1 MKNMKKLNKIM
12 YGLLFLLLAA
22 TTSTFTSC
30 RDEASVDP
38 YFVASEADIELQ
50 YDGLTE
56 KKQPGQFKMGANQDW
71 KLVSKPDW
79 VKLNHESGNRGR
91 QTIYVTAEKNT
102 TGEDR
107 EGYLEFVLANGK
119 PEQVSVFQHRLTE
132 KVTATGLRPNVNI
145 LGLDEEGKAP
155 VVHISS
161 NYSWKIT
168 VPDTCTWLHPSKTEG
183 EPGDYDITLNI
194 DANGTKATRKAHVTF
209 TTGKLSYN
217 LTVTQDAKVFTTP
230 ATIITLSKDGV
241 NTMTGEENIF
251 DINAVESWT
260 VSSKP
265 AWATCSPMSG
275 NAGDTRM
282 TVTATANSTGAARE
296 GDIILISAHGVE
308 KVLKLKQENKLKLI
322 PDNKPVGYVY
332 FSEPFDWAH
341 TFALANPT
349 VCQDQVASVGGQNNK
364 TTGIYGNTDCM
375 TNFSQKLIDFNTG
388 GHCIYV
394 ADGYL
399 KLGRKNNQGGVTIK
413 DGLDIEDGK
422 KANVI
427 VSFDIA
433 DNWDDETTI
442 VLEISGDGTIVDGQS
457 ATLSKIFAPTK
468 NTDSSK
474 PWQWTRNHQVKI
486 EGATAN
492 TKITI
497 RSSQKG
503 ISGYYRWFL
512 DNIKV
517 TRTTTNN

>member
-1 MKNMKKLNKIM
+1 
-12 YGLLFLLLAA
+12 
-22 TTSTFTSC
+22 
-30 RDEASVDP
+30 
-38 YFVASEADIELQ
+38 
-50 YDGLTE
+50 
-56 KKQPGQFKMGANQDW
+56 MGANQDW

-155 VVHISS
+155 MVHISS

-375 TNFSQKLIDFNTG
+375 TNFSQKLIDFNTD

-413 DGLDIEDGK
+413 NGLDIEDGK

-457 ATLSKIFAPTK
+457 ATLSKIFAPIK

>member
-155 VVHISS
+155 VVHILS

-251 DINAVESWT
+251 DINAVEGWT

-296 GDIILISAHGVE
+296 GDIILISANGVE

-375 TNFSQKLIDFNTG
+375 TNFSQKLIDFNTD

-413 DGLDIEDGK
+413 NGLDIEDGK

-457 ATLSKIFAPTK
+457 ATLSKIFAPIK

-503 ISGYYRWFL
+503 IGGYYRWFL

>member
-12 YGLLFLLLAA
+12 YGLLFLFLAA

-413 DGLDIEDGK
+413 DNLDIEDGK

-503 ISGYYRWFL
+503 IGGYYRWFL

>member
-12 YGLLFLLLAA
+12 YGLLFLFLAA

-56 KKQPGQFKMGANQDW
+56 KKQPGQCKMGANQDW

-251 DINAVESWT
+251 DINAVEGWT

-375 TNFSQKLIDFNTG
+375 TNFSQKLIDFNTD

-457 ATLSKIFAPTK
+457 ATLSKIFAPIK

-503 ISGYYRWFL
+503 IGGYYRWFL

>member
-132 KVTATGLRPNVNI
+132 KVSATGLRPNVNI

-251 DINAVESWT
+251 DINAVEGWT

-375 TNFSQKLIDFNTG
+375 TNFSQKLIDFNTD

-413 DGLDIEDGK
+413 NGLDIEDGK

-457 ATLSKIFAPTK
+457 ATLSKIFAPIK

-503 ISGYYRWFL
+503 IGGYYRWFL

>member
-12 YGLLFLLLAA
+12 YGLLFLLLAT

-251 DINAVESWT
+251 DINAVEGWT

-413 DGLDIEDGK
+413 NGLDIEDGK

-457 ATLSKIFAPTK
+457 ATLSKIFAPIK

>member
-12 YGLLFLLLAA
+12 YGLLFLFLAA

-91 QTIYVTAEKNT
+91 QTIYVTAEKNI

>member
-71 KLVSKPDW
+71 KLVSKPEW

-132 KVTATGLRPNVNI
+132 KVTATGLKPNVNI
-145 LGLDEEGKAP
+145 LGLDKEGKAP

-251 DINAVESWT
+251 DINAVEGWT

-375 TNFSQKLIDFNTG
+375 TNFSQKLIDFNTD

-413 DGLDIEDGK
+413 DNLDIEDGK

-457 ATLSKIFAPTK
+457 ATLSKIFAPIK

-503 ISGYYRWFL
+503 IGGYYRWFL

>member
-71 KLVSKPDW
+71 KLVSKPEW

-132 KVTATGLRPNVNI
+132 KVTATGLKPNVNI
-145 LGLDEEGKAP
+145 LGLDKEGKAP

-209 TTGKLSYN
+209 TAGKLSYN

-282 TVTATANSTGAARE
+282 TVTATANSMGAARE

-413 DGLDIEDGK
+413 DNLDIEDGK

-503 ISGYYRWFL
+503 IGGYYRWFL

>member
-1 MKNMKKLNKIM
+1 MKKLNKIM
-12 YGLLFLLLAA
+12 YALLCLLLASTA
-22 TTSTFTSC
+22 TTFTSC
-30 RDEASVDP
+30 RDEAAVDS
-38 YFVASEADIELQ
+38 YFLASEADIELQ
-50 YDGLTE
+50 YDGLTA
-56 KKQPGQFKMGANQDW
+56 KKQPGQFSLGANQGW

-79 VKLNHESGNRGR
+79 VKLNHESGQRGR
-91 QTIYVTAEKNT
+91 ITLYVTAEKNT

-107 EGYLEFVLANGK
+107 EGFLEFELADGK
-119 PEQVSVFQHRLTE
+119 PEQVSVFQHRLAE
-132 KVTATGLRPNVNI
+132 KVTATGLKPNVNI

-209 TTGKLSYN
+209 TAGKLSYN

-251 DINAVESWT
+251 DINAIESWT
-260 VSSKP
+260 VTNKP
-265 AWATCSPMSG
+265 AWATCTPMSG

-282 TVTATANSTGAARE
+282 TVTATTNNTGAERE
-296 GDIILISAHGVE
+296 GDIILLSAHGVE

-413 DGLDIEDGK
+413 DNLDIEDGK

-433 DNWDDETTI
+433 DNWDDETTV

>member
-91 QTIYVTAEKNT
+91 QTIYVIAEKNT

-251 DINAVESWT
+251 DINAVEGWT

-413 DGLDIEDGK
+413 DNLDIEDGK

-433 DNWDDETTI
+433 DNWDDETTV

>member
-30 RDEASVDP
+30 RDETSVDP

-91 QTIYVTAEKNT
+91 QMIYVTAEKNT

-251 DINAVESWT
+251 DINAVEGWT

-375 TNFSQKLIDFNTG
+375 TNFSQKLIDFNTD

-413 DGLDIEDGK
+413 DNLDIEDGK

-433 DNWDDETTI
+433 DNWDDETTV

-503 ISGYYRWFL
+503 IGGYYRWFL

>member
-30 RDEASVDP
+30 RDETSVDP

-161 NYSWKIT
+161 NYSWEIT

-251 DINAVESWT
+251 DINAVEGWT

-413 DGLDIEDGK
+413 DNLDIEDGK

-433 DNWDDETTI
+433 DNWDDETTV

-503 ISGYYRWFL
+503 IGGYYRWFL

>member
-30 RDEASVDP
+30 RDETSVDP

-375 TNFSQKLIDFNTG
+375 TNFSQKLIDFNTD

-413 DGLDIEDGK
+413 NGLDIEDGK

-457 ATLSKIFAPTK
+457 ATLSKIFAPIK

>member
-12 YGLLFLLLAA
+12 YGLLFLFLAA

-251 DINAVESWT
+251 DINAVEGWT

-375 TNFSQKLIDFNTG
+375 TNFSQKLIDFNTD

-457 ATLSKIFAPTK
+457 ATLSKIFAPIK

>member
-12 YGLLFLLLAA
+12 YGLLFLFLAA

-71 KLVSKPDW
+71 KLVSKPEW

-91 QTIYVTAEKNT
+91 QTIYVTAEKNI

-209 TTGKLSYN
+209 TAGKLSYN

>member
-30 RDEASVDP
+30 RDETSVDP

-56 KKQPGQFKMGANQDW
+56 KKQPGLFKMGANQDW

-132 KVTATGLRPNVNI
+132 KVTATGLRPNINI

-413 DGLDIEDGK
+413 DNLDIEDGK

-433 DNWDDETTI
+433 DNWDDETTV

-503 ISGYYRWFL
+503 IGGYYRWFL

>member
-251 DINAVESWT
+251 DINAVEGWT

-413 DGLDIEDGK
+413 DNLDIEDGK

-457 ATLSKIFAPTK
+457 ATLSKILAPIK

>member
-12 YGLLFLLLAA
+12 YGLLFLFLAA

-399 KLGRKNNQGGVTIK
+399 KLGRKNNQGGITIK
-413 DGLDIEDGK
+413 DNLDIEDGK

-457 ATLSKIFAPTK
+457 ATLSKIFAPIK

-503 ISGYYRWFL
+503 IGGYYRWFL

>member
-1 MKNMKKLNKIM
+1 M

-79 VKLNHESGNRGR
+79 VKLNQESGTRGR
-91 QTIYVTAEKNT
+91 QTL
-102 TGEDR
+102 
-107 EGYLEFVLANGK
+107 YLEFVLANGK

-413 DGLDIEDGK
+413 NGLDIEDGK

-457 ATLSKIFAPTK
+457 ATLSKIFAPIK

-503 ISGYYRWFL
+503 IGGYYRWFL

>member
-251 DINAVESWT
+251 DINAVEGWT

-282 TVTATANSTGAARE
+282 TVAATANSTGAARE

-413 DGLDIEDGK
+413 DNLDIEDGK

-503 ISGYYRWFL
+503 IGGYYRWFL

>member
-12 YGLLFLLLAA
+12 YGLLFLFLAA

-155 VVHISS
+155 VIHISS
-161 NYSWKIT
+161 NYSWEIT

-251 DINAVESWT
+251 DINAVEGWT

-413 DGLDIEDGK
+413 NGLDIEDGK

-503 ISGYYRWFL
+503 IGGYYRWFL

>member
-12 YGLLFLLLAA
+12 YGLLFLFLAA

-161 NYSWKIT
+161 NYSWEIT

-251 DINAVESWT
+251 DINAVEGWT

-413 DGLDIEDGK
+413 DNLDIEDGK

-457 ATLSKIFAPTK
+457 ATLSKIFAPIK

>member
-132 KVTATGLRPNVNI
+132 KVSATGLRPNVNI

-375 TNFSQKLIDFNTG
+375 TNFSQKLIDFNTD

-413 DGLDIEDGK
+413 NGLDIEDGK

-457 ATLSKIFAPTK
+457 ATLSKIFAPIK

>member
-194 DANGTKATRKAHVTF
+194 DANGTKATRKAHITF

-251 DINAVESWT
+251 DINAVEGWT

-375 TNFSQKLIDFNTG
+375 TNFSQKLIDFNTD

-394 ADGYL
+394 ADVYL

-413 DGLDIEDGK
+413 DNLDIEDGK

-503 ISGYYRWFL
+503 IGGYYRWFL

>member
-413 DGLDIEDGK
+413 DNLDIEDGK

-457 ATLSKIFAPTK
+457 ATLSKIFAPIK

>member
-251 DINAVESWT
+251 DINAVEGWT

-375 TNFSQKLIDFNTG
+375 TNFSQKLIDFNTD

-413 DGLDIEDGK
+413 NGLDIEDGK

-457 ATLSKIFAPTK
+457 ATLSKIFAPIK

-503 ISGYYRWFL
+503 IGGYYRWFL

>member
-251 DINAVESWT
+251 DINAVEGWT

-413 DGLDIEDGK
+413 NGLDIEDGK

-457 ATLSKIFAPTK
+457 ATLSKIFAPIK

-503 ISGYYRWFL
+503 IGGYYRWFL

>member
-12 YGLLFLLLAA
+12 YGLLFLFLAA

-91 QTIYVTAEKNT
+91 QTIYVTAEKNI

-433 DNWDDETTI
+433 DNWDDETTV

-503 ISGYYRWFL
+503 IGGYYRWFL

>member
-1 MKNMKKLNKIM
+1 
-12 YGLLFLLLAA
+12 
-22 TTSTFTSC
+22 
-30 RDEASVDP
+30 
-38 YFVASEADIELQ
+38 
-50 YDGLTE
+50 
-56 KKQPGQFKMGANQDW
+56 MGANQDW

-375 TNFSQKLIDFNTG
+375 TNFSQKLIDFNTD

-413 DGLDIEDGK
+413 NGLDIEDGK

-457 ATLSKIFAPTK
+457 ATLSKIFAPIK

-503 ISGYYRWFL
+503 IGGYYRWFL

>member
-30 RDEASVDP
+30 RDETSVDP

-132 KVTATGLRPNVNI
+132 KVSATGLRPNVNI

-161 NYSWKIT
+161 NYSWEIT

-251 DINAVESWT
+251 DINAVEGWT

-413 DGLDIEDGK
+413 DNLDIEDGK

-433 DNWDDETTI
+433 DNWDDETTV

-457 ATLSKIFAPTK
+457 ATLSKIFAPIK

-503 ISGYYRWFL
+503 IGGYYRWFL

>member
-161 NYSWKIT
+161 NYSWEIT

-251 DINAVESWT
+251 DINAVEGWT

-413 DGLDIEDGK
+413 DNLDIEDGK

-457 ATLSKIFAPTK
+457 ATLSKIFAPIK

>member
-1 MKNMKKLNKIM
+1 MKKLNKIM

-132 KVTATGLRPNVNI
+132 KVSATGLRPNVNI

-251 DINAVESWT
+251 DINAVEGWT

-375 TNFSQKLIDFNTG
+375 TNFSQKLIDFNTD

-413 DGLDIEDGK
+413 NGLVIEDGK

-457 ATLSKIFAPTK
+457 ATLSKIFAPIK

-503 ISGYYRWFL
+503 IGGYYRWFL

>member
-12 YGLLFLLLAA
+12 YGLLFLFLAA

-91 QTIYVTAEKNT
+91 QTIYVTAEKNI

-132 KVTATGLRPNVNI
+132 KVTATGLKPNVNI

-413 DGLDIEDGK
+413 DNLDIEDGK

-433 DNWDDETTI
+433 DNWDDETTV

-503 ISGYYRWFL
+503 IGGYYRWFL

>member
-1 MKNMKKLNKIM
+1 MKKLNKIM
-12 YGLLFLLLAA
+12 YAMLCLLLASTA
-22 TTSTFTSC
+22 TTFTSC
-30 RDEASVDP
+30 RDEAAVDS
-38 YFVASEADIELQ
+38 YFLASEADIELQ
-50 YDGLTE
+50 YDGLTA
-56 KKQPGQFKMGANQDW
+56 KKQPRQFSLGANQGW

-79 VKLNHESGNRGR
+79 VKLNHESGQRGR
-91 QTIYVTAEKNT
+91 ITLYVTAEKNT

-107 EGYLEFVLANGK
+107 EGFLEFELADGK
-119 PEQVSVFQHRLTE
+119 PEQVSVFQHRLAE
-132 KVTATGLRPNVNI
+132 KVTATGLKPNVNI

-168 VPDTCTWLHPSKTEG
+168 VPDTYSWIRPSITEG
-183 EPGDYDITLNI
+183 EPGDFDITLNI
-194 DANGTKATRKAHVTF
+194 DANDTRVAREGKVTF
-209 TTGKLSYN
+209 TAGKLTRTI
-217 LTVTQDAKVFTTP
+217 TVKQDANVFTTP
-230 ATIITLSKDGV
+230 ATTMTLSKTGTT
-241 NTMTGEENIF
+241 TMGGEDNVFEIK
-251 DINAVESWT
+251 AVESWT

-265 AWATCSPMSG
+265 AWATCTPMSG

-282 TVTATANSTGAARE
+282 TVTATTNNTGAERE
-296 GDIILISAHGVE
+296 GDIILLSAHGVE

-332 FSEPFDWAH
+332 FTESFDWAH

-413 DGLDIEDGK
+413 DNLDIEDGK

-433 DNWDDETTI
+433 DNWADETTV

-503 ISGYYRWFL
+503 ISGYYCWFL

>member
-12 YGLLFLLLAA
+12 YGLLFLFLAA

-91 QTIYVTAEKNT
+91 QTIYVTAEKNI

-413 DGLDIEDGK
+413 NGLDIEDGK

-442 VLEISGDGTIVDGQS
+442 LLEISGDGTIVDRPS
-457 ATLSKIFAPTK
+457 ATLSKIFAPIK

-503 ISGYYRWFL
+503 IGGYYRWFL

>member
-1 MKNMKKLNKIM
+1 MKKLNKIM
-12 YGLLFLLLAA
+12 YAMLCLLLASTA
-22 TTSTFTSC
+22 TTFTSC
-30 RDEASVDP
+30 RDEAAVDS
-38 YFVASEADIELQ
+38 YFLASEADIELQ
-50 YDGLTE
+50 YDGLTA
-56 KKQPGQFKMGANQDW
+56 KKQPGQFSLGANQGW

-79 VKLNHESGNRGR
+79 VKLNHESGQRGR
-91 QTIYVTAEKNT
+91 ITLYVTAEKNT

-107 EGYLEFVLANGK
+107 EGFLEFELADGK
-119 PEQVSVFQHRLTE
+119 PEQVSVFQHRLAE
-132 KVTATGLRPNVNI
+132 KVTATGLKPNVNI

-168 VPDTCTWLHPSKTEG
+168 VPDTYSWIRPSITEG
-183 EPGDYDITLNI
+183 EPGDFDITLNI
-194 DANGTKATRKAHVTF
+194 DANDTRVAREGKVTF
-209 TTGKLSYN
+209 TAGKLTRTI
-217 LTVTQDAKVFTTP
+217 TVKQDANVFTTP
-230 ATIITLSKDGV
+230 ATTMTLSKTGTT
-241 NTMTGEENIF
+241 TMGGEDNVFEIK
-251 DINAVESWT
+251 AVESWT

-265 AWATCSPMSG
+265 AWATCTPMSG

-282 TVTATANSTGAARE
+282 TVTATTNNTGAERE
-296 GDIILISAHGVE
+296 GDIILLSAHGVE

-332 FSEPFDWAH
+332 FTESCDWAH

-413 DGLDIEDGK
+413 DNLDIEDGK

-433 DNWDDETTI
+433 DNWDDETTV

>member
-1 MKNMKKLNKIM
+1 M

-375 TNFSQKLIDFNTG
+375 TNFSQKLIDFNTD

-413 DGLDIEDGK
+413 NGLDIEDGK

-457 ATLSKIFAPTK
+457 ATLSKIFAPIK

-503 ISGYYRWFL
+503 IGGYYRWFL

>member
-12 YGLLFLLLAA
+12 YGLLFLFLAA

-375 TNFSQKLIDFNTG
+375 TNFSQRLIDFNTG

-413 DGLDIEDGK
+413 DNLDIEDGK

-433 DNWDDETTI
+433 DNWDDETTV

-457 ATLSKIFAPTK
+457 ATLSKIFAPIK